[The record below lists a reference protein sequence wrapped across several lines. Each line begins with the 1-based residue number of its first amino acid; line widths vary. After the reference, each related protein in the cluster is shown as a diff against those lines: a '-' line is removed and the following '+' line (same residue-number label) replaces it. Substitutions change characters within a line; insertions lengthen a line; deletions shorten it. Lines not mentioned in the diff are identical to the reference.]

1 MSNSNV
7 FQLNNDFYI
16 KEISKLR
23 VEKNVV
29 ILAHYYQEPEIQ
41 DIADF
46 VGDSLYLS
54 NKAAQTKA
62 KIILFS
68 GVHFMGETAK
78 ILSPDKKVLIPD
90 IQAGCSL
97 VDSCPPASFKAFV
110 QQYPEHLIVSYVNSS
125 AEVKAMSDVI
135 CTSANA
141 VTIVDSLPADA
152 KIIFAPDKNLGRYVE
167 QQTGRTLVLWDGT
180 CEVHENFS
188 RELLEHLMT
197 INPIAKFIAH
207 PECRETVLEMADMIG
222 STSALLKFINEDDA
236 MEYIVGTE
244 PGIIHQMKLLQP
256 DKTFIEA
263 PVHKSCNCNE
273 CPYMRLNTL
282 EKIYFS
288 LKNETPEVV
297 LDEEI
302 MTMASVPIKRML
314 AHGRGENTNIY
325 SANDYSPISTNGT
338 Q

>member
-1 MSNSNV
+1 MNDSIDL
-7 FQLNNDFYI
+7 QLNNDFYL
-16 KEISKLR
+16 KEINKLR
-23 VEKNVV
+23 AEKNAV

-62 KIILFS
+62 NIILFS
-68 GVHFMGETAK
+68 AVHFMAETAK

-110 QQYPEHLIVSYVNSS
+110 QQYPEHVIVSYVNSS

-141 VTIVDSLPADA
+141 VTIVDNLPADA
-152 KIIFAPDKNLGRYVE
+152 KILFAPDKNLGRYVE

-197 INPIAKFIAH
+197 IKPSAKFIAH
-207 PECRETVLEMADMIG
+207 PECRVTVLELADMVG
-222 STSALLKFINEDDA
+222 STSALLKFINEDNA

-256 DKTFIEA
+256 EKTFIEA

-288 LKNETPEVV
+288 LKNETPEVI

-302 MTMASVPIKRML
+302 IAKAGLPIKRML
-314 AHGRGENTNIY
+314 EHGRREPTNIC
-325 SANDYSPISTNGT
+325 IG